1 MRTVKDVKEE
11 ILQKVITIVEQVNL
25 GNDNGINQY
34 TCELI
39 KQKIMKDLMDKK
51 YVIKYRQ
58 PERHD

>member
-11 ILQKVITIVEQVNL
+11 VIQKVITIIEQVNL

-51 YVIKYRQ
+51 HVIKYRQ

>member
-1 MRTVKDVKEE
+1 MRTIRDVKEE
-11 ILQKVITIVEQVNL
+11 FLQKVITIIEQVNL
-25 GNDNGINQY
+25 GNNNGINQY

-58 PERHD
+58 PERKD